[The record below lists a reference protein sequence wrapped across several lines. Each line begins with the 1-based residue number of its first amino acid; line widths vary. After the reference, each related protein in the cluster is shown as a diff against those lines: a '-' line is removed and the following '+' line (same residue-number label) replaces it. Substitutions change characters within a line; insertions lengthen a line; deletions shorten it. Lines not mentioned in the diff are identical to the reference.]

1 MPDPAPRHVF
11 GPVPSRRLGRSL
23 GIDLVPHKTCPF
35 DCLYCQVGRTTDH
48 TLRRREF
55 VPLDA
60 VLAEIG
66 ERLRAAADDPPDT
79 ITFSGSGE
87 PTLYSRAGELIDGIH
102 ALTDIPVTVL
112 TNGALFPDPAVRA
125 EIARADRVV
134 PSLDAPD
141 EATFL
146 RVNRPAPGLGFDALA
161 AGLVAFR
168 EDFRGELWLEVFL
181 LRGLTDDE
189 ATVRAM
195 ADVARRIRPERVQL
209 NTVHRPPA
217 EDAARAVP
225 RDELERYAELFTPRA
240 EVIAPYRSERL
251 EREHGLDPEAVLA
264 LLRRRP
270 CTAEDVAAGLGLHP
284 LEAGKLLELL
294 VAEGAARRRAEA
306 GAVFYDASAP
316 GSA

>member
-1 MPDPAPRHVF
+1 MTDPAPRHVF

-35 DCLYCQVGRTTDH
+35 DCLYCQVGRTTEQ
-48 TLRRREF
+48 TLTRREF
-55 VPLDA
+55 VPLGA
-60 VLAEIG
+60 VLAEVG
-66 ERLRAAADDPPDT
+66 ERLAAAADDPPDT

-112 TNGALFPDPAVRA
+112 TNGALFPDPSVRA

-146 RVNRPAPGLGFDALA
+146 RVNRPAPGLAFDDLVE
-161 AGLVAFR
+161 GLVAFR
-168 EDFRGELWLEVFL
+168 EAFRGELWLEVFL
-181 LRGLTDDE
+181 LRGLTDNE
-189 ATVRAM
+189 AAVRSM
-195 ADVARRIRPERVQL
+195 ADIARRIRPDRVQL

-217 EDAARAVP
+217 EDAARAVA
-225 RDELERYAELFTPRA
+225 REALERWAELFTPAA

-251 EREHGLDPEAVLA
+251 EREHGIDPDAILA

-270 CTAEDVAAGLGLHP
+270 CTAEDVAAGLGIHP
-284 LEAGKLLELL
+284 LEAGKLLEILADEKA
-294 VAEGAARRRAEA
+294 VQRRETA
-306 GAVFYDASAP
+306 GAVFYDATAT